1 MIRSLSFAALGA
13 VAWSASEYAIH
24 RFVGHGPKRAE
35 PTGVLGR
42 ISLRGLAYEFNRE
55 HLAHHTDPTYFAP
68 TSRKLLAAGVA
79 ISSVT
84 AALAPIVGARRA
96 GAFALG
102 FTAAYGAYE
111 LLHRRIH
118 THPATGPYGRWARR
132 HHLAH
137 HYRTPRENHGVTSAV
152 WDRVFRT
159 RLPVEQLRVPR
170 RSAPAWMTDARGALR
185 PELAED
191 YVLVGKG
198 AASEIAPEAI
208 TAS

>member
-1 MIRSLSFAALGA
+1 MIRSLSFAVLGA

-24 RFVGHGPKRAE
+24 RFLGHGPKRSE
-35 PTGVLGR
+35 PKGLLGR
-42 ISLRGLAYEFNRE
+42 LSPRGLAYEFNRE
-55 HLAHHTDPTYFAP
+55 HLAHHSDPTYFAP
-68 TSRKLLAAGVA
+68 TSHKVAAAGIA

-84 AALAPIVGARRA
+84 AALAPFVGLRGA

-102 FTAAYGAYE
+102 FTAAYGSYE

-137 HYRTPRENHGVTSAV
+137 HYRTPRENHGVTSDV

-170 RSAPAWMTDARGALR
+170 RSAPVWMTDARGALHS
-185 PELAED
+185 ELAED
-191 YVLVGKG
+191 YRLVGKE
-198 AASEIAPEAI
+198 AAADSAPDAV